1 MNGRQVV
8 RATLAVFSAVA
19 ASAASAQAP
28 EAEATVSGGD
38 TAWIITASAL
48 VLFMTLPGLALFY
61 GGLVRQKNFLS
72 VLMHCFAITAVA
84 SILWIG
90 IGYSLAFA
98 PGNGWI
104 GDLGQVGL
112 GGLADVRT
120 ATAVPESVFAL
131 FQLTFAVITPA
142 LFIGAFV
149 ERVRFGW
156 LLAFSAAWLLVVYAP
171 VAHWLWGGGWLAQM
185 GALDFAG
192 GIVVHTTAGVTALLT
207 AIMVGK
213 RHGFPQH
220 LMLPHSPALTLA
232 GAGMLWVG
240 WFGFNGGSALGAN
253 AAAGNAILATHCG
266 ASAAALFWIILER
279 FKVGKPTTIGIATGA
294 IAGLATVTPAA
305 GFIGVG
311 GALFLGALG
320 SLICFYAV
328 QLIRFRLHIDDSLDV
343 FAVHGVGGITGSL
356 MVAVLMSEA
365 FGGAGYADG
374 ATMASQLGIQAMAVL
389 VVALWSAAAT
399 AILGYGISLI
409 LPMRVSAEEERDG
422 LDLSSHGERAWDMD

>member
-1 MNGRQVV
+1 MNIAQ
-8 RATLAVFSAVA
+8 RARNAVAIVVA
-19 ASAASAQAP
+19 ASSSAAIAQPA
-28 EAEATVSGGD
+28 VSETSVNAGD
-38 TAWIITASAL
+38 TAWILTASAL

-90 IGYSLAFA
+90 VGYSLAFA
-98 PGNGWI
+98 PGNGFI
-104 GDLGQVGL
+104 GTIGQIGL
-112 GGLADVRT
+112 SGLADVRT
-120 ATAVPESVFAL
+120 ATAVPESVYAL

-156 LLAFSAAWLLVVYAP
+156 LMAFSAGWVLLVYVP
-171 VAHWLWGGGWLAQM
+171 VAHWLWGGGWLATM

-192 GIVVHTTAGVTALLT
+192 GIVVHTTAGITALLT
-207 AIMVGK
+207 AVMVGK

-266 ASAAALFWIILER
+266 ASAAALVWIILER

-320 SLICFYAV
+320 SLVCFYAV

-356 MVAVLMSEA
+356 MLAVLMSEA
-365 FGGAGYADG
+365 LGGTGYADG
-374 ATMASQLGIQAMAVL
+374 VTMASQLGTQALAVA
-389 VVALWSAAAT
+389 VVALWSAGAT
-399 AILGYGISLI
+399 AILGYAISLI
-409 LPMRVSAEEERDG
+409 LPMRVSSEEERDG
-422 LDLSSHGERAWDMD
+422 LDLASHGERAWDMD

>member
-1 MNGRQVV
+1 MKLR
-8 RATLAVFSAVA
+8 RAVTAGLALFAASG
-19 ASAASAQAP
+19 ASAAVP
-28 EAEATVSGGD
+28 DTINGGD

-98 PGNGWI
+98 PGNGII
-104 GDLGQVGL
+104 GSISNIGL
-112 GGLADVRT
+112 GGLAAVRS

-131 FQLTFAVITPA
+131 FQLTFAIITPA

-156 LLAFSAAWLLVVYAP
+156 LLAFSGAWLLLVYVP
-171 VAHWLWGGGWLAQM
+171 VAHWLWGGGWLSQM

-266 ASAAALFWIILER
+266 ASAAALVWIILER

-356 MVAVLMSEA
+356 MVAVLMSESL
-365 FGGAGYADG
+365 GGVGYANG
-374 ATMASQLGIQAMAVL
+374 ATMLSQLGVQALAVL

-399 AILGYGISLI
+399 AVIGYAVSMV

-422 LDLSSHGERAWDMD
+422 LDLASHGERAWDMD